1 MPIKTINE
9 MLDLTNSNQQKK
21 IREQTQENI
30 KKYSN
35 QSSQSSMQQ
44 VVPPLHR
51 GDFLNKWQEDRKDL
65 EQVRAEKEELVKENN
80 KLKKIMNTTYSNTW
94 GKYAEENKKK

>member
-1 MPIKTINE
+1 MPIKNINE
-9 MLDLTNSNQQKK
+9 LLNLTNTNQKRK
-21 IREQTQENI
+21 SEALKQEKGIN
-30 KKYSN
+30 N
-35 QSSQSSMQQ
+35 SSMMKE